1 MKNVKIKN
9 IMKKQLNEE
18 LDRIKT
24 IMGCCK
30 GKVNE
35 DQENCVDLE
44 SPEGQQAIDRA
55 VGYVKYEVDKLGLTN
70 EDLAVESQE
79 TPEIVGAKNKLT
91 EMVEPAVTDMDGPQL
106 KELIMGVKRLIKNK
120 KLGKSEEPKPTA
132 VNEQIG
138 SAAAILSQVEIFL
151 LALPT
156 GVFVA
161 VAAWLLLRFVRCYV
175 YKYVRNATESFCGR
189 DTVANPFNRILQLVF
204 LDFRNL
210 FSGWQPGDQDNYLWG
225 CERWYRR

>member
-1 MKNVKIKN
+1 
-9 IMKKQLNEE
+9 MKKPLNEE
-18 LDRIKT
+18 LDRIKS

-30 GKVNE
+30 GKINE
-35 DQENCVDLE
+35 DQENCVDPE

-79 TPEIVGAKNKLT
+79 TPEIVDAKNKLT

-120 KLGKSEEPKPTA
+120 KSGKSEEPKPTA

-156 GVFVA
+156 GAFVA
-161 VAAWLLLRFVRCYV
+161 VAVWLLLRFVRCYI
-175 YKYVRNATESFCGR
+175 YKFVRNATGDFCR
-189 DTVANPFNRILQLVF
+189 REIVDNPFNRVLQLVF

-210 FSGWQPGDQDNYLWG
+210 FSGWKSGDQDNYLWG
-225 CERWYRR
+225 CERWHRR

>member
-1 MKNVKIKN
+1 MKN
-9 IMKKQLNEE
+9 QTLNEE
-18 LDRIKT
+18 IGRIKS

-35 DQENCVDLE
+35 DQENCVDPE

-79 TPEIVGAKNKLT
+79 TPEIVDAKNKLT

-120 KLGKSEEPKPTA
+120 KSGKSEEPKPNA

-138 SAAAILSQVEIFL
+138 SAAAILSQVELFL
-151 LALPT
+151 LSLPT
-156 GVFVA
+156 GMFVA
-161 VAAWLLLRFVRCYV
+161 VAVWLLLRFVRCYV
-175 YKYVRNATESFCGR
+175 YKFVRNATGQICGN
-189 DTVANPFNRILQLVF
+189 DLVTNPFNRILELVF

-210 FSGWQPGDQDNYLWG
+210 FSGWQPGRQDNYVWG
-225 CERWYRR
+225 CERWHRR

>member
-1 MKNVKIKN
+1 
-9 IMKKQLNEE
+9 MKKQLNEE
-18 LDRIKT
+18 LDRIKS

-30 GKVNE
+30 GKINE
-35 DQENCVDLE
+35 DQENCVDPE

-79 TPEIVGAKNKLT
+79 TPEIVDAKNKLT

-120 KLGKSEEPKPTA
+120 KSGKTEEPQPTA

-161 VAAWLLLRFVRCYV
+161 VAVWLLLRFVRCYI
-175 YKYVRNATESFCGR
+175 YKFVRNATGDFCR
-189 DTVANPFNRILQLVF
+189 REIVDNPFNRVLQLVF

-210 FSGWQPGDQDNYLWG
+210 FSGWKSGDQDNYLWG
-225 CERWYRR
+225 CERWHRR

>member
-1 MKNVKIKN
+1 
-9 IMKKQLNEE
+9 MKKPLNEE
-18 LDRIKT
+18 LDRIKS

-30 GKVNE
+30 GKINE
-35 DQENCVDLE
+35 DQENCVDPE

-79 TPEIVGAKNKLT
+79 TPEIVDAKNKLT

-120 KLGKSEEPKPTA
+120 KSGKTEEPQPTA

-161 VAAWLLLRFVRCYV
+161 VAVWLLLRFVRCYI
-175 YKYVRNATESFCGR
+175 YKFVRNATGDFCR
-189 DTVANPFNRILQLVF
+189 REIVDNPFNRVLQLVF

-210 FSGWQPGDQDNYLWG
+210 FSGWKSGDQDNYLWG

>member
-1 MKNVKIKN
+1 
-9 IMKKQLNEE
+9 
-18 LDRIKT
+18 
-24 IMGCCK
+24 
-30 GKVNE
+30 
-35 DQENCVDLE
+35 
-44 SPEGQQAIDRA
+44 
-55 VGYVKYEVDKLGLTN
+55 LGLTN

-79 TPEIVGAKNKLT
+79 TPEIVDAKNKLT

-120 KLGKSEEPKPTA
+120 KSGKTEEPQPTA

-161 VAAWLLLRFVRCYV
+161 VAVWLLLRFVRCYI
-175 YKYVRNATESFCGR
+175 YKFVRNATGDFCR
-189 DTVANPFNRILQLVF
+189 REIVDNPFNRVLQLVF

-210 FSGWQPGDQDNYLWG
+210 FSGWKSGDQDNYLWG
-225 CERWYRR
+225 CERWHRR

>member
-1 MKNVKIKN
+1 
-9 IMKKQLNEE
+9 MKKPLNEE
-18 LDRIKT
+18 IDRIKS

-30 GKVNE
+30 GKINE
-35 DQENCVDLE
+35 DQENCVDPE

-55 VGYVKYEVDKLGLTN
+55 VGYVKYEIDKLGLTN

-79 TPEIVGAKNKLT
+79 TPEIADAKNKLT
-91 EMVEPAVTDMDGPQL
+91 EMVEPAVSEMDGPQL

-120 KLGKSEEPKPTA
+120 KSGKSEEPKQVE
-132 VNEQIG
+132 VNEQLG
-138 SAAAILSQVEIFL
+138 SAAAILSQVEVFL

-156 GVFVA
+156 GAFVA
-161 VAAWLLLRFVRCYV
+161 VGAWLLLRFFRCYV
-175 YKYVRNATESFCGR
+175 YKFVRNATDKMCGR
-189 DTVANPFNRILQLVF
+189 VTVANPFNRILQLVF

-210 FSGWQPGDQDNYLWG
+210 FSGWQSGDQDNYLWG

>member
-1 MKNVKIKN
+1 
-9 IMKKQLNEE
+9 MKKPLNEE
-18 LDRIKT
+18 LDRIKS

-30 GKVNE
+30 GKINE
-35 DQENCVDLE
+35 DQENCVDPE
-44 SPEGQQAIDRA
+44 SPEGQKAIDRA

-79 TPEIVGAKNKLT
+79 TPEIVDAKNKLT

-120 KLGKSEEPKPTA
+120 KSGKTEEPQPTA

-161 VAAWLLLRFVRCYV
+161 VAVWLLLRFVRCYI
-175 YKYVRNATESFCGR
+175 YKFVRNATGDFCR
-189 DTVANPFNRILQLVF
+189 REIVDNPFNRVLQLVF

-210 FSGWQPGDQDNYLWG
+210 FSGWKSGDQDNYLWG
-225 CERWYRR
+225 CERWHRR

>member
-1 MKNVKIKN
+1 
-9 IMKKQLNEE
+9 MKKPLNEE
-18 LDRIKT
+18 LDRIKS

-30 GKVNE
+30 GKINE
-35 DQENCVDLE
+35 DQENCVDPE

-79 TPEIVGAKNKLT
+79 TPEIVDAKNKLT

-120 KLGKSEEPKPTA
+120 KSGKTEEPQPTA

-156 GVFVA
+156 GAFVA
-161 VAAWLLLRFVRCYV
+161 VAVWLLLRFVRCYI
-175 YKYVRNATESFCGR
+175 YKFVRNATGDFCR
-189 DTVANPFNRILQLVF
+189 REIVDNPFNRVLQLVF

-210 FSGWQPGDQDNYLWG
+210 FSGWKSGDQDNYLWG
-225 CERWYRR
+225 CERWHRR

>member
-1 MKNVKIKN
+1 M
-9 IMKKQLNEE
+9 
-18 LDRIKT
+18 
-24 IMGCCK
+24 
-30 GKVNE
+30 
-35 DQENCVDLE
+35 
-44 SPEGQQAIDRA
+44 
-55 VGYVKYEVDKLGLTN
+55 
-70 EDLAVESQE
+70 
-79 TPEIVGAKNKLT
+79 
-91 EMVEPAVTDMDGPQL
+91 
-106 KELIMGVKRLIKNK
+106 KRLIKNK
-120 KLGKSEEPKPTA
+120 KSGKLEEPKPTT

-161 VAAWLLLRFVRCYV
+161 VAVWLLLRFVRCYV

-210 FSGWQPGDQDNYLWG
+210 FSGWQVGDQDNYLWG

>member
-1 MKNVKIKN
+1 
-9 IMKKQLNEE
+9 MKKPLNEE
-18 LDRIKT
+18 LDRIKS

-30 GKVNE
+30 GKINE
-35 DQENCVDLE
+35 DQENCVDPE

-70 EDLAVESQE
+70 EDFAVESQE
-79 TPEIVGAKNKLT
+79 TPEIVDAKNKLT

-120 KLGKSEEPKPTA
+120 KSGKTEEPQPTA

-156 GVFVA
+156 GAFVA
-161 VAAWLLLRFVRCYV
+161 VAVWLLLRFVRCYI
-175 YKYVRNATESFCGR
+175 YKFVRNATGDFCR
-189 DTVANPFNRILQLVF
+189 REIVDNPFNRVLQLVF

-210 FSGWQPGDQDNYLWG
+210 FSGWKSGDQDNYLWG
-225 CERWYRR
+225 CERWHRR

>member
-1 MKNVKIKN
+1 
-9 IMKKQLNEE
+9 MKKPLNEE
-18 LDRIKT
+18 LDRIKS

-30 GKVNE
+30 GKINE
-35 DQENCVDLE
+35 DQENCVDPE

-79 TPEIVGAKNKLT
+79 TPEIVDAKNKLT

-120 KLGKSEEPKPTA
+120 KSGKTEEQQPTA

-161 VAAWLLLRFVRCYV
+161 VAVWLLLRFVRCYI
-175 YKYVRNATESFCGR
+175 YKFVRNATGDFCR
-189 DTVANPFNRILQLVF
+189 REIVDNPFNRVLQLVF

-210 FSGWQPGDQDNYLWG
+210 FSGWKSGDQDNYLWG
-225 CERWYRR
+225 CERWHRR

>member
-1 MKNVKIKN
+1 
-9 IMKKQLNEE
+9 MKKPLNEE
-18 LDRIKT
+18 LDRIKS

-35 DQENCVDLE
+35 DQENCVDPE

-79 TPEIVGAKNKLT
+79 TPEIVDAKNKLT

-120 KLGKSEEPKPTA
+120 KSGKTEEPQPTA

-156 GVFVA
+156 GAFVA
-161 VAAWLLLRFVRCYV
+161 VAVWLLLRFVRCYI
-175 YKYVRNATESFCGR
+175 YKFVRNATGDFCR
-189 DTVANPFNRILQLVF
+189 REIVDNPFNRVLQLVF

-210 FSGWQPGDQDNYLWG
+210 FSGWKSGDQDNYLWG
-225 CERWYRR
+225 CERWHRR

>member
-1 MKNVKIKN
+1 MNTEKIKN
-9 IMKKQLNEE
+9 IMKKPLNEE
-18 LDRIKT
+18 INRIKS

-30 GKVNE
+30 GKINE
-35 DQENCVDLE
+35 DQENCVDPE
-44 SPEGQQAIDRA
+44 SPEGQQEIEKA
-55 VGYVKYEVDKLGLTN
+55 VGYIKYEIDKLGITD
-70 EDLAVESQE
+70 EDVAVESQE
-79 TPEIVGAKNKLT
+79 TPEISDAKNKLT
-91 EMVEPAVTDMDGPQL
+91 EMVEPAVTDMDTSQL

-120 KLGKSEEPKPTA
+120 KSGKTEEQQPTA

-161 VAAWLLLRFVRCYV
+161 VAVWLLLRFVRCYI
-175 YKYVRNATESFCGR
+175 YKFVRNATDKMCGR
-189 DTVANPFNRILQLVF
+189 VTVANPFNRILQLVF

-210 FSGWQPGDQDNYLWG
+210 FSGWQSGDQDNYLWG

>member
-1 MKNVKIKN
+1 
-9 IMKKQLNEE
+9 MKKQLNEE
-18 LDRIKT
+18 LDRIKS

-30 GKVNE
+30 GKINE
-35 DQENCVDLE
+35 DQENCVDPE
-44 SPEGQQAIDRA
+44 SPEGQKAIDRA

-79 TPEIVGAKNKLT
+79 TPEIVDAKNKLT

-120 KLGKSEEPKPTA
+120 KSGKTEEPQPTA

-161 VAAWLLLRFVRCYV
+161 VAVWLLLRFVRCYI
-175 YKYVRNATESFCGR
+175 YKFVRNATGDFCR
-189 DTVANPFNRILQLVF
+189 REIVDNPFNRVLQLVF

-210 FSGWQPGDQDNYLWG
+210 FSGWKSGDQDNYLWG
-225 CERWYRR
+225 CERWHRR

>member
-1 MKNVKIKN
+1 
-9 IMKKQLNEE
+9 MKKQLNEE
-18 LDRIKT
+18 LDRIKS

-30 GKVNE
+30 GKINE
-35 DQENCVDLE
+35 DQENCVDPE

-79 TPEIVGAKNKLT
+79 TPEIVDAKNKLT

-120 KLGKSEEPKPTA
+120 KSGKTEEPQPTA

-161 VAAWLLLRFVRCYV
+161 VAVWLLLRFVRCYI
-175 YKYVRNATESFCGR
+175 YKFVRNATGDFCR
-189 DTVANPFNRILQLVF
+189 REIVDNPFNRVLQLVF

-210 FSGWQPGDQDNYLWG
+210 FSGWKSGDQDNYLLG

>member
-35 DQENCVDLE
+35 DQENCVDPE

-70 EDLAVESQE
+70 DDLAVESQE
-79 TPEIVGAKNKLT
+79 TPEIVDAKNKLT

-120 KLGKSEEPKPTA
+120 KSGKTEEPQPTA

-161 VAAWLLLRFVRCYV
+161 VAVWLLLRFVRCYI
-175 YKYVRNATESFCGR
+175 YKFVRNATGDFCR
-189 DTVANPFNRILQLVF
+189 REIVDNPFNRVLQLVF

-210 FSGWQPGDQDNYLWG
+210 FSGWKSGDQDNYLWG
-225 CERWYRR
+225 CERWHRR

>member
-1 MKNVKIKN
+1 
-9 IMKKQLNEE
+9 MKKPLNEE
-18 LDRIKT
+18 LDRIKS

-30 GKVNE
+30 GKINE
-35 DQENCVDLE
+35 DQENCVDPE

-79 TPEIVGAKNKLT
+79 TPEIVDAKNKLT

-120 KLGKSEEPKPTA
+120 KSGKSEEPKPTA

-156 GVFVA
+156 GAFVA
-161 VAAWLLLRFVRCYV
+161 VAVWLLLRFVRCYI
-175 YKYVRNATESFCGR
+175 YKFVRNATGDFCR
-189 DTVANPFNRILQLVF
+189 REIVDNPFNRVLQLVF

-210 FSGWQPGDQDNYLWG
+210 FSGWKSGDQDNYLWG

>member
-1 MKNVKIKN
+1 
-9 IMKKQLNEE
+9 MKKPLNEE
-18 LDRIKT
+18 INRIKS

-30 GKVNE
+30 GKINE
-35 DQENCVDLE
+35 DQENCVDPE

-70 EDLAVESQE
+70 EDFAVESQE
-79 TPEIVGAKNKLT
+79 TPEIVDAKNKLT

-120 KLGKSEEPKPTA
+120 KSGKTEEPQPTA

-156 GVFVA
+156 GAFVA
-161 VAAWLLLRFVRCYV
+161 VAVWLLLRFVRCYI
-175 YKYVRNATESFCGR
+175 YKFVRNATGDFCR
-189 DTVANPFNRILQLVF
+189 REIVDNPFNRVLQLVF

-210 FSGWQPGDQDNYLWG
+210 FSGWKSGDQDNYLWG
-225 CERWYRR
+225 CERWHRR